1 MKLKNQKTKLKINI
15 KKQSRKKLKNE
26 AGDKLKNGVL
36 KTEKKEVKT
45 R

>member
-15 KKQSRKKLKNE
+15 NKQSRKKLKNE
-26 AGDKLKNGVL
+26 AENKLKNGVL
-36 KTEKKEVKT
+36 KTERKEVKT